1 MGPLQEAL
9 HVLGNELTAL
19 WSDGHTEHAR
29 SQLNELHAL
38 RRELTRHLHALL
50 EESVEARQVLRFP
63 LF

>member
-1 MGPLQEAL
+1 M
-9 HVLGNELTAL
+9 LGNELTAL